1 MRLEALQFGGPE
13 AIVQLT
19 CSVFCLPDFGG
30 VRDSNW
36 VLIDCA
42 AQTGY
47 FPGDYLHNKPDSGYL
62 SPPNNRSQPCQDQR
76 KHGVKK

>member
-1 MRLEALQFGGPE
+1 MIAP
-13 AIVQLT
+13 LT
-19 CSVFCLPDFGG
+19 CSGQDASFFDG
-30 VRDSNW
+30 VGDSNW

-47 FPGDYLHNKPDSGYL
+47 FPGDYLHYKPDSGYL
-62 SPPNNRSQPCQDQR
+62 APPNNRSQPCQDQR